1 MLVTK
6 YSIKRS
12 EHKTYFFQ
20 TLRNGN
26 VASILINLAQMKNF
40 VKWYTVFSILMQYL
54 IQKKLTQTENES
66 ILRPRYDERLREILE
81 T

>member
-1 MLVTK
+1 
-6 YSIKRS
+6 
-12 EHKTYFFQ
+12 
-20 TLRNGN
+20 
-26 VASILINLAQMKNF
+26 MKNF

>member
-20 TLRNGN
+20 TLLNGN
-26 VASILINLAQMKNF
+26 VASILINLAPLNEKLCKVVYCILNF
-40 VKWYTVFSILMQYL
+40 DAVSYT
-54 IQKKLTQTENES
+54 KKINTN
-66 ILRPRYDERLREILE
+66 RK
-81 T
+81 